1 MHITKM
7 HGLGNDYIYLNG
19 LEGAPEDLPGLA
31 VRLSD
36 RHFGVGGDG
45 VICIRPGRG
54 GDFTME
60 MYNADGSR
68 GAMCGNGIRCVGKYV
83 YDKGLT
89 RKTCLTIDTDAGP
102 RVLELQ
108 VRGGRVEQVTVDMGI
123 PALSP
128 AVSVEAEGETY
139 TVWPVDVGNPH
150 GVVFC
155 PAPEAVPLER
165 VGPILEGSGAF
176 PQRINV
182 EFAAVRTRERLEARV
197 WERGSGITL
206 ACGTGACAVLA
217 AAVRTARCGRRA
229 AGWRAG
235 AGLGP
240 GQRAHLDDRPGGD
253 RVRGGGGLKA
263 ALRLEKYKKN
273 HSTNGIFSSIL
284 KDDINKRP
292 SGVPEG
298 PKKGIGP
305 WSFWPH
311 LLYFWLG
318 PSPVWRWGG
327 PCPGG

>member
-45 VICIRPGRG
+45 VICIRPGRDR
-54 GDFTME
+54 DFTME
-60 MYNADGSR
+60 MCNADGSR

-165 VGPILEGSGAF
+165 VGPILEERGVPPADQRGVRGGPDPGAAGG
-176 PQRINV
+176 PGV
-182 EFAAVRTRERLEARV
+182 GA
-197 WERGSGITL
+197 GSGITL
-206 ACGTGACAVLA
+206 ACGTGP
-217 AAVRTARCGRRA
+217 ARCWRRRS
-229 AGWRAG
+229 GPAG
-235 AGLGP
+235 A
-240 GQRAHLDDRPGGD
+240 D
-253 RVRGGGGLKA
+253 
-263 ALRLEKYKKN
+263 
-273 HSTNGIFSSIL
+273 
-284 KDDINKRP
+284 
-292 SGVPEG
+292 
-298 PKKGIGP
+298 
-305 WSFWPH
+305 
-311 LLYFWLG
+311 
-318 PSPVWRWGG
+318 GG
-327 PCPGG
+327 PRCGCRVACWSWTGTGTAGTFG

>member
-139 TVWPVDVGNPH
+139 TASRLPVARLSSASAKTVSKQLKNPETTR
-150 GVVFC
+150 F
-155 PAPEAVPLER
+155 
-165 VGPILEGSGAF
+165 SGF
-176 PQRINV
+176 FLFRL
-182 EFAAVRTRERLEARV
+182 FARF
-197 WERGSGITL
+197 GI
-206 ACGTGACAVLA
+206 V
-217 AAVRTARCGRRA
+217 
-229 AGWRAG
+229 
-235 AGLGP
+235 
-240 GQRAHLDDRPGGD
+240 
-253 RVRGGGGLKA
+253 
-263 ALRLEKYKKN
+263 
-273 HSTNGIFSSIL
+273 
-284 KDDINKRP
+284 
-292 SGVPEG
+292 
-298 PKKGIGP
+298 
-305 WSFWPH
+305 
-311 LLYFWLG
+311 
-318 PSPVWRWGG
+318 
-327 PCPGG
+327 

>member
-182 EFAAVRTRERLEARV
+182 EFAAVRTRRPGC
-197 WERGSGITL
+197 GSGGAGSPWPAGRGPARCWRRRSGPAGADGGPRCGCRV
-206 ACGTGACAVLA
+206 ACWSWTGTG
-217 AAVRTARCGRRA
+217 TAGTF
-229 AGWRAG
+229 G
-235 AGLGP
+235 
-240 GQRAHLDDRPGGD
+240 
-253 RVRGGGGLKA
+253 
-263 ALRLEKYKKN
+263 
-273 HSTNGIFSSIL
+273 
-284 KDDINKRP
+284 
-292 SGVPEG
+292 
-298 PKKGIGP
+298 
-305 WSFWPH
+305 
-311 LLYFWLG
+311 
-318 PSPVWRWGG
+318 
-327 PCPGG
+327 